1 MKFDKPDDLLK
12 SWKRTEG
19 FLLDARSNLSE
30 LAEGACAD
38 EIHEFEK
45 RLSELNIL
53 IHGFENARKARG
65 GGPGLLAAHFGR
77 PFDMLEAAYDK
88 SGVERLR
95 VLELMAL
102 AAASMGH
109 YERQR
114 RYDDRISQARGWKYE
129 TVLRE

>member
-1 MKFDKPDDLLK
+1 MTAIKGDLLK
-12 SWKRTEG
+12 SWKRAEE

-30 LAEGACAD
+30 LAEALCAD
-38 EIHEFEK
+38 EIREFEEYLGKLNILVHEFEN
-45 RLSELNIL
+45 L
-53 IHGFENARKARG
+53 RKARG
-65 GGPGLLAAHFGR
+65 GGPGMLAARFGL

-88 SGVERLR
+88 SGVEGLR

-129 TVLRE
+129 TVLPD